1 MKPLGIAAFLAGAAI
16 VVLLVV
22 RAGFPVLLDALSALG
37 LAGLLIVACVH
48 LPVVA
53 LLGTAWWTIARGA
66 EHPGLSRFIWARA
79 VRDAAAEAL
88 PFSQVGGYVIGAR
101 ALVLSGAGASWAGIS
116 TLLDLALEF
125 MGKIP
130 YVLAGLAFLAVY
142 RPNHLTLC
150 AVAGVAI
157 CAIAIV
163 FVLQARPGGWPA
175 RITALAVSRWPRLAG
190 MHAKALAVLREMIS
204 RRDAVWTGILL
215 HLVCWAAGAAET
227 WLIFRLMHRPIGLAP
242 ALVIDSLVGAIRAVL
257 FFVPGALGIQEGGY
271 VLLCGLFGL
280 PPGAA
285 LALSLAR
292 RARDLLIAAPV
303 LLSWQWREGRALPG
317 RFKS

>member
-1 MKPLGIAAFLAGAAI
+1 MRPIGIAAFLAGAAI
-16 VVLLVV
+16 VVFLIV
-22 RAGFPVLLDALSALG
+22 RSGLPVLLDALSALG
-37 LAGLLIVACVH
+37 VAGLLIIACVH

-66 EHPGLSRFIWARA
+66 ERPRLPRFIWARA

-88 PFSQVGGYVIGAR
+88 PFSQVGGYLIGAR
-101 ALVLSGAGASWAGIS
+101 ALVLSGASASWAGMS

-125 MGKIP
+125 LGKIP
-130 YVLAGLAFLAVY
+130 YVLAGLMFLAIFK
-142 RPNHLTLC
+142 PNHVGVSV
-150 AVAGVAI
+150 VAGAAICGVAI
-157 CAIAIV
+157 A
-163 FVLQARPGGWPA
+163 FVLQARPDGWPA
-175 RITALAVSRWPRLAG
+175 RITARVLDRWPRLAG
-190 MHAKALAVLREMIS
+190 MRAKAVAVLQEMIS
-204 RRDAVWTGILL
+204 RRKAVLTGILL
-215 HLVCWAAGAAET
+215 HLVCWAVGAAET
-227 WLIFRLMHRPIGLAP
+227 WLIFRLMHRPIALAP

-303 LLSWQWREGRALPG
+303 LLSWQWREGRTLPG